1 MVQYTPMP
9 AALRKEILDRYP
21 PTDDPEIQA
30 RRRDIAMTFVRLD
43 PGLREELREE
53 LTGEVARIL
62 LLRALSRRG
71 FSLGPD
77 DRARI
82 DACEDV
88 ATLERWIE
96 QAVTAASLAEALA

>member
-1 MVQYTPMP
+1 MATLPQ
-9 AALRKEILDRYP
+9 EILDRYP
-21 PTDDPEIQA
+21 PTDDPEILA
-30 RRRDIAMTFVRLD
+30 RRRDIFWTFLRLD

-53 LTGEVARIL
+53 FTREDRAIAAQRIL
-62 LLRALSRRG
+62 LRILSRKG
-71 FSLGPD
+71 LSLGSD

-88 ATLERWIE
+88 TTLERWIE